1 MENLEIR
8 EENEK
13 VTGTVFHIL
22 KNIEPQ
28 SKTLLSTFPIAKS

>member
-28 SKTLLSTFPIAKS
+28 SENIAIYLPYC